1 MTAIETIKE
10 LYTLK
15 DDLVRDAAAATILS
29 ADNESVLIALC
40 SWAAQRSGEDK
51 EKVFR
56 EVKQQVTDEK
66 LNLPVLREILE
77 AGKE

>member
-15 DDLVRDAAAATILS
+15 DDLVRDAAAVTTLS
-29 ADNESVLIALC
+29 ADNEGILIALC
-40 SWAAQRSGEDK
+40 SWAAHRSGEDM
-51 EKVFR
+51 EKVLQ
-56 EVKQQVTDEK
+56 EVEQLVAAER

-77 AGKE
+77 AGKG